1 MHYLRA
7 LCLGLLLM
15 TGLPAQAAAPAAE
28 LQSLRDGAYHATTQ
42 LMMYAILERAGERQ
56 TDAGKII
63 NTLDPRVAALNDKEL
78 LASWQAARAALIN
91 GPYQG
96 NDVNQI
102 ALYAM
107 EDRTTEFAR
116 LIGQRMPHELSRQQR
131 TLFDLTE
138 RMQVL
143 MTIYLRNSA
152 DPIGGTNYSGINRD
166 LDPAKLV
173 KEFSAQLDE
182 LAKTQPALAV
192 KIKPKW
198 HFLITHLSNFNS
210 QLSVPYLVDIYGRQ
224 IIDLLLATAS
234 KP

>member
-7 LCLGLLLM
+7 LCFGLLLI
-15 TGLPAQAAAPAAE
+15 TGLPARAAAPAAE
-28 LQSLRDGAYHATTQ
+28 LQALRDGAYHATTQ
-42 LMMYAILERAGERQ
+42 LMMYAILDRAGERQ

-63 NTLDPRVAALNDKEL
+63 NTIDPRVAALNDKEL
-78 LASWQAARAALIN
+78 LASWQAARAALIS

-96 NDVNQI
+96 NEVNQI

-116 LIGQRMPHELSRQQR
+116 LIGQRMPHELSKQQR

-173 KEFSAQLDE
+173 KEFSAQLNE
-182 LAKTQPALAV
+182 LAKTQPALMTR
-192 KIKPKW
+192 IRPKW
-198 HFLITHLSNFNS
+198 AFLLQRLTDFN
-210 QLSVPYLVDIYGRQ
+210 QKSVPYLVDIYGRQ

-234 KP
+234 KS